1 MATKSGEIK
10 AGRTLR
16 DPLTKAV
23 EDVVKVIEIVVAV
36 LYLGLIVHCVVD
48 KSVGISH
55 RAGADEGHKRAG
67 GSGMQNKA

>member
-1 MATKSGEIK
+1 MATNCGETK

-16 DPLTKAV
+16 DSLTKAV

-36 LYLGLIVHCVVD
+36 LYLGLIVHRVVD

-55 RAGADEGHKRAG
+55 RAGADEGHKRIG
-67 GSGMQNKA
+67 GSQDD

>member
-1 MATKSGEIK
+1 MATESGETK

-16 DPLTKAV
+16 DSLTKAV

-36 LYLGLIVHCVVD
+36 LYLGFIVHRVVD

-55 RAGADEGHKRAG
+55 RAGADKRDKRAG
-67 GSGMQNKA
+67 GSQDD